1 MRLTKEK
8 LEELNLNYFKRELPC
23 PLKLVCGAEI
33 KVYPVKVIDAELYAN
48 AITLFNYDK
57 DKLITLD
64 DKDDEE
70 LLSMKK
76 QAIIE
81 LQQMKYLQF
90 LIDVIYMQ
98 DPETIGSRLAILF
111 KLCLHEDYVHIQDD
125 KGNIYREIK
134 KGKKTKYPLI
144 VVTDEN
150 GYIKYTVNKTDF
162 EKLKDII
169 LNQNDANH
177 DNRELSASVRNV
189 VEAYYRVKN
198 RDSYFPTFEERKY
211 YVMAKMNKTLPEID
225 NLYLRSFYLLFK
237 AYLDSEAYLITSIRE
252 SSEKVTIKQFSE
264 NPLYTKPKDYV
275 DEAFTSSDEFRSK
288 IK

>member
-1 MRLTKEK
+1 MRLSKEK
-8 LEELNLNYFKRELPC
+8 LAELNLYYFKRELPC
-23 PLKLVCGAEI
+23 PLKLICGEEI
-33 KVYPVKVIDAELYAN
+33 KVYPIKVRDAELYAD

-64 DKDDEE
+64 EKDDDE
-70 LLSMKK
+70 LLNMKK

-90 LIDVIYMQ
+90 LIDVVYMQ
-98 DPETIGSRLAILF
+98 NPDEIGSRLVMLF

-125 KGNIYREIK
+125 QGNIYREIK
-134 KGKKTKYPLI
+134 NGKRTKYPLI
-144 VVTDEN
+144 IVTDEK
-150 GYIKYTVNKTDF
+150 GYIKYTINKTDF

-198 RDSYFPTFEERKY
+198 RDTYFPTFEERKY
-211 YVMAKMNKTLPEID
+211 YVMAKMNKTLLEID
-225 NLYLRSFYLLFK
+225 DLYLRSFYLLFK
-237 AYLDSEAYLITSIRE
+237 AYLNSETYLITAIRE
-252 SSEKVTIKQFSE
+252 SSEKITIKQFSE